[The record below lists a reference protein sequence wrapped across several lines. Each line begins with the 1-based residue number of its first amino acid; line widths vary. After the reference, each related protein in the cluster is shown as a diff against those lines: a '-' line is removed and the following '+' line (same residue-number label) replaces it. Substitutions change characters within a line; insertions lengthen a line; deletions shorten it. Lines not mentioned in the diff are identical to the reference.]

1 MNVHAKDNASGK
13 SNKITISNN
22 KGRLSKEDIEKFVQE
37 AEKFKAEDE
46 AVKNKVEAKNGLE
59 NYLYSVKNTLNDEKW
74 KDKIKEDE
82 KKNVSDKVEEL
93 TKWFESNA
101 DAETQQFK
109 DKQKELED
117 VFNPVMTRL
126 YQENP

>member
-82 KKNVSDKVEEL
+82 KKNVTDKLEEL
-93 TKWFESNA
+93 TKWFETNA
-101 DAETQQFK
+101 EAET
-109 DKQKELED
+109 
-117 VFNPVMTRL
+117 
-126 YQENP
+126 

>member
-82 KKNVSDKVEEL
+82 KKNVTDKLEEL
-93 TKWFESNA
+93 TKWFETNGE
-101 DAETQQFK
+101 AET
-109 DKQKELED
+109 
-117 VFNPVMTRL
+117 
-126 YQENP
+126 

>member
-82 KKNVSDKVEEL
+82 KKSVTDKLEEI

-101 DAETQQFK
+101 EAET
-109 DKQKELED
+109 
-117 VFNPVMTRL
+117 
-126 YQENP
+126 

>member
-59 NYLYSVKNTLNDEKW
+59 NYLYSVKNTLNDENGKTRSKKTKRKMSLINW
-74 KDKIKEDE
+74 K
-82 KKNVSDKVEEL
+82 N
-93 TKWFESNA
+93 
-101 DAETQQFK
+101 
-109 DKQKELED
+109 
-117 VFNPVMTRL
+117 
-126 YQENP
+126 